1 MRVRAIFEQELSQ
14 VGEGLLQMARQ
25 VQTGVQDASIA
36 LATADLHLAEQVIA
50 ADDAIDAIE
59 RDLDERCITLLARQ
73 QPVATDLRVIVSGL
87 RISASIERMGDL
99 ARHIAQVTRLR
110 YPDQVLPEQAVPVFT
125 ELAEAANTVAGNV
138 VRLLDSHDVTLA
150 AQVEA
155 DDDVLD
161 TLHQRTFS
169 TTLADDWAGSVPQTV
184 DVTLLA
190 RFYERFGDHAVSV
203 AQRIAYLVTGDLETV
218 TVD

>member
-1 MRVRAIFEQELSQ
+1 MRAIFEQELSQ
-14 VGEGLLQMARQ
+14 VGEGLLQMAKQ
-25 VQTGVQDASIA
+25 VQKGVREASTS

-110 YPDQVLPEQAVPVFT
+110 YPAQVLPEQAAPVFA
-125 ELAEAANTVAGNV
+125 ELAEAADTVAGNV
-138 VRLLDSHDVTLA
+138 VRLLETHDVALA

-161 TLHQRTFS
+161 ALHQRTFT
-169 TTLADDWAGSVPQTV
+169 TTLAEDWAGSVPQTV

-203 AQRIAYLVTGDLETV
+203 AQRIAYLVTGDLEPDTA
-218 TVD
+218 D

>member
-1 MRVRAIFEQELSQ
+1 FA
-14 VGEGLLQMARQ
+14 
-25 VQTGVQDASIA
+25 
-36 LATADLHLAEQVIA
+36 
-50 ADDAIDAIE
+50 
-59 RDLDERCITLLARQ
+59 
-73 QPVATDLRVIVSGL
+73 
-87 RISASIERMGDL
+87 
-99 ARHIAQVTRLR
+99 
-110 YPDQVLPEQAVPVFT
+110 

-138 VRLLDSHDVTLA
+138 VRLLESHDVTLA

-161 TLHQRTFS
+161 ALHQRTFS

-203 AQRIAYLVTGDLETV
+203 AQQNAYPV
-218 TVD
+218 TVELRTGSAG

>member
-1 MRVRAIFEQELSQ
+1 MRAIFEQELGQ

-25 VQTGVQDASIA
+25 VQTGVREASIA
-36 LATADLHLAEQVIA
+36 LATSDLQLAEEVIA
-50 ADDAIDAIE
+50 ADGAIDAIE

-110 YPDQVLPEQAVPVFT
+110 YPANVLPTQAEAVFA
-125 ELAEAANTVAGNV
+125 ELAEAANTVADSV
-138 VRLLDSHDVTLA
+138 VQLLESHDVTLA
-150 AQVEA
+150 GQIEA
-155 DDDVLD
+155 DDDQLD
-161 TLHQRTFS
+161 TLHQRTFAI
-169 TTLADDWAGSVPQTV
+169 TLADDWEGTTTQTV

-203 AQRIAYLVTGDLETV
+203 AQRIAYLVTGELDNV
-218 TVD
+218 TAD